1 MDFPPINPGLGYFRE
16 SFSRDSP
23 DAIDGYV
30 GPYSEPYWMP
40 EEFYS
45 PNPNNPPTFP
55 EASIVFVPSG
65 YDNHPAVSGG
75 YLMDTASAPYQ
86 AFGFNAKFIPGPFL
100 DPSTLQSNVLRSG
113 TPLLHTRGLLD
124 TSKDM
129 SYFGVSFGVA
139 SAFMYMSIPPQQYV
153 ALAIETQGMSQED
166 TWAYVY
172 SRVGDLYGELVYFT
186 SAIRGFLYSTEE
198 QITHDINQLNN
209 IGATFGRPSLGTE
222 SYVGVQVGDL
232 LWGRMTNVNLTVTKN
247 QGIDNPNRLVLISAS
262 IAQPSVYVA
271 KNPPAF
277 FEAELVQYCSGP
289 KLYTKAEVDIG
300 SFVVEFRGMQ
310 NYSGEYGGV
319 VAEGV
324 VPEGTPV
331 DIAEVYSAMGYSRD
345 RKMFPF
351 YFLVSLGY
359 LFVAPGHKI
368 DFWNGG
374 FRSESGGFRRG
385 KMGLG

>member
-30 GPYSEPYWMP
+30 DSEPYWMP

-55 EASIVFVPSG
+55 EASIVFVHSG
-65 YDNHPAVSGG
+65 YYDNHPAVSGG

-86 AFGFNAKFIPGPFL
+86 AFGFNAKFIPGPPGDL
-100 DPSTLQSNVLRSG
+100 STLQSNVLRSG
-113 TPLLHTRGLLD
+113 TSLLHTRGLLD
-124 TSKDM
+124 TSKNM
-129 SYFGVSFGVA
+129 SYAGAAFGVA
-139 SAFMYMSIPPQQYV
+139 SAVMYMSIPPQQYT
-153 ALAIETQGMSQED
+153 ALAIETQGMSPED
-166 TWAYVY
+166 AWAYTY

-186 SAIRGFLYSTEE
+186 SAISGFLYSTEE

-232 LWGRMTNVNLTVTKN
+232 LWSRITQVHLTVTKN
-247 QGIDNPNRLVLISAS
+247 LGIELFSTNITQL
-262 IAQPSVYVA
+262 SVYIA

-310 NYSGEYGGV
+310 DYTGEY
-319 VAEGV
+319 AGV

-374 FRSESGGFRRG
+374 LRSESGGFRRG

>member
-30 GPYSEPYWMP
+30 VIDGDSEPYWMP

-55 EASIVFVPSG
+55 EASIVFVHSG
-65 YDNHPAVSGG
+65 YNDNHPAVSGG

-86 AFGFNAKFIPGPFL
+86 AFGFEAKFIPGPFDL
-100 DPSTLQSNVLRSG
+100 STLQILRSG
-113 TPLLHTRGLLD
+113 TSLLHTRGLLD
-124 TSKDM
+124 TSKNM
-129 SYFGVSFGVA
+129 SYAGASFGVA
-139 SAFMYMSIPPQQYV
+139 SAVMNMSIPPQQYV

-166 TWAYVY
+166 AWAYLY

-186 SAIRGFLYSTEE
+186 SAISGFLYSTEE

-222 SYVGVQVGDL
+222 TYVGVQVGDL
-232 LWGRMTNVNLTVTKN
+232 LWSRITHVNLTVTKN
-247 QGIDNPNRLVLISAS
+247 LGIELFSTNITQL
-262 IAQPSVYVA
+262 SVYIA

-310 NYSGEYGGV
+310 DYTGEY
-319 VAEGV
+319 AGV

>member
-30 GPYSEPYWMP
+30 VIDGDSEPYWMP

-55 EASIVFVPSG
+55 EASIVFVHSG
-65 YDNHPAVSGG
+65 YNDNHPAVSGG

-86 AFGFNAKFIPGPFL
+86 AFGFEAKFIPPPFDL
-100 DPSTLQSNVLRSG
+100 PTLQSNVLHTG

-124 TSKDM
+124 TSKNM
-129 SYFGVSFGVA
+129 SYAGASFGVA
-139 SAFMYMSIPPQQYV
+139 SAVMYMSIPPQQYV

-186 SAIRGFLYSTEE
+186 SAISGFLYSTEE

-232 LWGRMTNVNLTVTKN
+232 LWGRMTHVNLTVTKN
-247 QGIDNPNRLVLISAS
+247 QGIELFSTNITQL
-262 IAQPSVYVA
+262 SVYIA

-310 NYSGEYGGV
+310 DYTGEY
-319 VAEGV
+319 AGV
-324 VPEGTPV
+324 VPDGTPV

>member
-30 GPYSEPYWMP
+30 VIDGRVSSEPYWMP

-55 EASIVFVPSG
+55 EASIVFVHSG
-65 YDNHPAVSGG
+65 YNDNHPAVSGG

-86 AFGFNAKFIPGPFL
+86 AFGFEAKFIPGPPSDL
-100 DPSTLQSNVLRSG
+100 STLQSNVLRSG

-124 TSKDM
+124 TSKFT
-129 SYFGVSFGVA
+129 SYAGASFGVA
-139 SAFMYMSIPPQQYV
+139 SAVMYMSIPPQQYV

-166 TWAYVY
+166 AWAYLY
-172 SRVGDLYGELVYFT
+172 SRVGDLYVELVYFT
-186 SAIRGFLYSTEE
+186 SAISGFLYSTEE
-198 QITHDINQLNN
+198 QITYDINQLNN

-232 LWGRMTNVNLTVTKN
+232 LWSRITQVNLTVARN
-247 QGIDNPNRLVLISAS
+247 LVGLFAAG
-262 IAQPSVYVA
+262 IAQLSVYIA

-300 SFVVEFRGMQ
+300 SFVVEFRGMDD
-310 NYSGEYGGV
+310 YTGEY
-319 VAEGV
+319 AGV

-345 RKMFPF
+345 RKMFPS
-351 YFLVSLGY
+351 YFLVSPGY

>member
-30 GPYSEPYWMP
+30 VIDGDSEPYWMP

-65 YDNHPAVSGG
+65 YSDNHPAVSGG

-86 AFGFNAKFIPGPFL
+86 TFGFNAKFIPPPFDL
-100 DPSTLQSNVLRSG
+100 PTWSNVLSSG

-124 TSKDM
+124 TSKNM
-129 SYFGVSFGVA
+129 SYIGVSFGVA
-139 SAFMYMSIPPQQYV
+139 SVVMYMSIPPQQYV

-166 TWAYVY
+166 AWAYFY

-198 QITHDINQLNN
+198 QITYDINQLNN

-232 LWGRMTNVNLTVTKN
+232 VWGRTTHVNLTVTKN
-247 QGIDNPNRLVLISAS
+247 LGIELISAS
-262 IAQPSVYVA
+262 IAQPSVYIA

-310 NYSGEYGGV
+310 NYSGEYGVV

>member
-1 MDFPPINPGLGYFRE
+1 
-16 SFSRDSP
+16 
-23 DAIDGYV
+23 
-30 GPYSEPYWMP
+30 
-40 EEFYS
+40 
-45 PNPNNPPTFP
+45 
-55 EASIVFVPSG
+55 
-65 YDNHPAVSGG
+65 
-75 YLMDTASAPYQ
+75 
-86 AFGFNAKFIPGPFL
+86 
-100 DPSTLQSNVLRSG
+100 
-113 TPLLHTRGLLD
+113 
-124 TSKDM
+124 M
-129 SYFGVSFGVA
+129 SYAGAAFGVA
-139 SAFMYMSIPPQQYV
+139 SAVMYMSIPPQQYT
-153 ALAIETQGMSQED
+153 ALAIETQGMSPED
-166 TWAYVY
+166 TWAYIY

-186 SAIRGFLYSTEE
+186 SAISGFLYSTEE
-198 QITHDINQLNN
+198 QITYDINQLNN

-232 LWGRMTNVNLTVTKN
+232 LWSRITRVHLTVTKN
-247 QGIDNPNRLVLISAS
+247 LGIELISAS
-262 IAQPSVYVA
+262 IAQPSVYIA

-310 NYSGEYGGV
+310 DYTGEYAATG
-319 VAEGV
+319 GV

-374 FRSESGGFRRG
+374 LRSESGGFRRG

>member
-30 GPYSEPYWMP
+30 DSEPYWMP

-55 EASIVFVPSG
+55 EASIVFVHSG
-65 YDNHPAVSGG
+65 YNDNHPAVSGG
-75 YLMDTASAPYQ
+75 YLMPTDPAPYQ
-86 AFGFNAKFIPGPFL
+86 AFGFEAKFIPGPPS

-124 TSKDM
+124 TSKNM
-129 SYFGVSFGVA
+129 SYAGASFGVQ
-139 SAFMYMSIPPQQYV
+139 SAVMYMSIPPQQYA

-172 SRVGDLYGELVYFT
+172 SRVGDLYGELVFFT
-186 SAIRGFLYSTEE
+186 SVISGFLYSTEE
-198 QITHDINQLNN
+198 QITYDINQLNN

-232 LWGRMTNVNLTVTKN
+232 LWSRMTQVNLTVTKIP
-247 QGIDNPNRLVLISAS
+247 GIELFSAS
-262 IAQPSVYVA
+262 IAQPSVYIA

-300 SFVVEFRGMQ
+300 SFVVEFRGMHD
-310 NYSGEYGGV
+310 YTGEY
-319 VAEGV
+319 AGV

-351 YFLVSLGY
+351 YFLISLGH

-374 FRSESGGFRRG
+374 IRSESGGFRRG

>member
-30 GPYSEPYWMP
+30 VIDGDSEPYWMP

-55 EASIVFVPSG
+55 EASIVFVHSG
-65 YDNHPAVSGG
+65 YYDNHPAVSGG
-75 YLMDTASAPYQ
+75 YLTNTASAPYE
-86 AFGFNAKFIPGPFL
+86 AFGLVAKFIPGPPS

-113 TPLLHTRGLLD
+113 TSLLHTRGLLD
-124 TSKDM
+124 TSKNM
-129 SYFGVSFGVA
+129 SYAGASFGVA
-139 SAFMYMSIPPQQYV
+139 SAVMYMSIPPQQYA

-166 TWAYVY
+166 AWAYLY

-186 SAIRGFLYSTEE
+186 SAISGFLYSTEE

-232 LWGRMTNVNLTVTKN
+232 LWSRITQVNLTVTKN
-247 QGIDNPNRLVLISAS
+247 LGIELISAS
-262 IAQPSVYVA
+262 IAQLSVYIA

-310 NYSGEYGGV
+310 DYTGEY
-319 VAEGV
+319 AGV

>member
-1 MDFPPINPGLGYFRE
+1 M
-16 SFSRDSP
+16 
-23 DAIDGYV
+23 
-30 GPYSEPYWMP
+30 
-40 EEFYS
+40 
-45 PNPNNPPTFP
+45 
-55 EASIVFVPSG
+55 
-65 YDNHPAVSGG
+65 
-75 YLMDTASAPYQ
+75 
-86 AFGFNAKFIPGPFL
+86 
-100 DPSTLQSNVLRSG
+100 
-113 TPLLHTRGLLD
+113 D
-124 TSKDM
+124 TSKFT
-129 SYFGVSFGVA
+129 SYAGTSFGVEDVV
-139 SAFMYMSIPPQQYV
+139 MYMSIPPQQYA

-166 TWAYVY
+166 AWAYIY

-186 SAIRGFLYSTEE
+186 SAISGFLYSTEE
-198 QITHDINQLNN
+198 QITYDINQLNN

-232 LWGRMTNVNLTVTKN
+232 LWSRITQVNLTVARN
-247 QGIDNPNRLVLISAS
+247 LVGLFAAS
-262 IAQPSVYVA
+262 IAQLSVYIA

-300 SFVVEFRGMQ
+300 SFVVEFRGMDD
-310 NYSGEYGGV
+310 YTGEY
-319 VAEGV
+319 AGV

-345 RKMFPF
+345 RKMFPS
-351 YFLVSLGY
+351 YFLVSPGY

>member
-30 GPYSEPYWMP
+30 DSEPYWMP

-55 EASIVFVPSG
+55 EASIVFVHSG
-65 YDNHPAVSGG
+65 YYDNHPAVSGG

-86 AFGFNAKFIPGPFL
+86 AFGFNAKFIPGPPGDL
-100 DPSTLQSNVLRSG
+100 STLQSNVLRSG
-113 TPLLHTRGLLD
+113 TSLLHTRGLLD
-124 TSKDM
+124 TSKNM
-129 SYFGVSFGVA
+129 SYAGAAFGVA
-139 SAFMYMSIPPQQYV
+139 SAVMYMSIPPQQYT
-153 ALAIETQGMSQED
+153 ALAIETQGMSPED
-166 TWAYVY
+166 AWAYLY

-186 SAIRGFLYSTEE
+186 SAISGFLYSTEE

-232 LWGRMTNVNLTVTKN
+232 LWSRITHVNLTVTKN
-247 QGIDNPNRLVLISAS
+247 LGIELFSTNITQL
-262 IAQPSVYVA
+262 SVYIA

-310 NYSGEYGGV
+310 DYTGEY
-319 VAEGV
+319 AGV

-374 FRSESGGFRRG
+374 LRSESGGFRRG

>member
-30 GPYSEPYWMP
+30 VIDGDSEPYWMP

-55 EASIVFVPSG
+55 EASIVFVHSG
-65 YDNHPAVSGG
+65 YNDNHPAVSGG

-86 AFGFNAKFIPGPFL
+86 AFGFEAKFIPAK
-100 DPSTLQSNVLRSG
+100 DITLYSG

-124 TSKDM
+124 TSKFT
-129 SYFGVSFGVA
+129 SHAGASFGVA
-139 SAFMYMSIPPQQYV
+139 SAVMYMSIPPQQYV

-166 TWAYVY
+166 AWAYLY
-172 SRVGDLYGELVYFT
+172 SRVGDLYVELVYFT
-186 SAIRGFLYSTEE
+186 SAISGFLYSTEE
-198 QITHDINQLNN
+198 QITYDINQLNN

-232 LWGRMTNVNLTVTKN
+232 LWSRITQVNLTVARN
-247 QGIDNPNRLVLISAS
+247 LVGLFAAS
-262 IAQPSVYVA
+262 IAQLSVYIA

-300 SFVVEFRGMQ
+300 SFVVEFRGMDD
-310 NYSGEYGGV
+310 YTGEY
-319 VAEGV
+319 AGV

-345 RKMFPF
+345 RKMFPS
-351 YFLVSLGY
+351 YFLVSPGY

>member
-30 GPYSEPYWMP
+30 GDSEPYWMP

-55 EASIVFVPSG
+55 EASIVFVHSG
-65 YDNHPAVSGG
+65 YNDNHPAVSGG

-86 AFGFNAKFIPGPFL
+86 AFGFEAKFIPGPPS
-100 DPSTLQSNVLRSG
+100 DPSTLQSNFLRSG

-124 TSKDM
+124 TSKNM
-129 SYFGVSFGVA
+129 SYAGASFGVA
-139 SAFMYMSIPPQQYV
+139 SAVMYMSIPPQQYA
-153 ALAIETQGMSQED
+153 ALAIETQGMSPED
-166 TWAYVY
+166 AWAYIY

-186 SAIRGFLYSTEE
+186 SGISGFLYSTEE
-198 QITHDINQLNN
+198 QITYDINQLNN

-232 LWGRMTNVNLTVTKN
+232 LWSRITQVNLTVTKN
-247 QGIDNPNRLVLISAS
+247 LGIGLFAAS
-262 IAQPSVYVA
+262 IAQLSVYIA

-300 SFVVEFRGMQ
+300 SFVVEFRGMHD
-310 NYSGEYGGV
+310 YTGEY
-319 VAEGV
+319 AGV

-351 YFLVSLGY
+351 NFSISLGY

>member
-30 GPYSEPYWMP
+30 GDSEPYWMP

-55 EASIVFVPSG
+55 EASIVFVHSG
-65 YDNHPAVSGG
+65 YNDNHPAVSGG

-86 AFGFNAKFIPGPFL
+86 AFGFEAKFIPGPPS
-100 DPSTLQSNVLRSG
+100 DPSTLQSNFLRSG

-124 TSKDM
+124 TSKNM
-129 SYFGVSFGVA
+129 SYAGASFGVT
-139 SAFMYMSIPPQQYV
+139 SAVMYMSIPPQQYA
-153 ALAIETQGMSQED
+153 ALAIETQGMSPED
-166 TWAYVY
+166 AWAYIY
-172 SRVGDLYGELVYFT
+172 SRVGDLYGELVFFT
-186 SAIRGFLYSTEE
+186 SGISGFLYSTEE
-198 QITHDINQLNN
+198 QITYDINQLNN

-232 LWGRMTNVNLTVTKN
+232 LWSRITQVNLTVTKN
-247 QGIDNPNRLVLISAS
+247 LGIGLFAAS
-262 IAQPSVYVA
+262 IAQLSVYIA

-300 SFVVEFRGMQ
+300 SFVVEFRGMHD
-310 NYSGEYGGV
+310 YTGEY
-319 VAEGV
+319 AGV

-351 YFLVSLGY
+351 NFSISLGY

>member
-30 GPYSEPYWMP
+30 VIDGDSEPYWMP

-55 EASIVFVPSG
+55 EASIVFVHSG
-65 YDNHPAVSGG
+65 YNDNHPAVSGG

-86 AFGFNAKFIPGPFL
+86 TFGFRAQFIPPPFDL
-100 DPSTLQSNVLRSG
+100 STLHVLRSG

-124 TSKDM
+124 TSKNM
-129 SYFGVSFGVA
+129 SYAGASFGVA
-139 SAFMYMSIPPQQYV
+139 SAVMYMSIPPQQYV

-166 TWAYVY
+166 AWAYLY

-186 SAIRGFLYSTEE
+186 SAISGFLYSTEE

-232 LWGRMTNVNLTVTKN
+232 LWSRITHVNLTVTKN
-247 QGIDNPNRLVLISAS
+247 LGIELFSTNITQL
-262 IAQPSVYVA
+262 SVYIA

-300 SFVVEFRGMQ
+300 SFVVEFRGMDD
-310 NYSGEYGGV
+310 YTGEY
-319 VAEGV
+319 AGV

-345 RKMFPF
+345 RKMFPSF
-351 YFLVSLGY
+351 FLVSPGY

>member
-23 DAIDGYV
+23 DAIDGV
-30 GPYSEPYWMP
+30 IDGDSEPYWMP

-55 EASIVFVPSG
+55 EASIVFVHSG
-65 YDNHPAVSGG
+65 YNDNHPAVSGG

-86 AFGFNAKFIPGPFL
+86 AFGFEAKFIPGPPS

-124 TSKDM
+124 TSKTM
-129 SYFGVSFGVA
+129 SYAGASFGVV
-139 SAFMYMSIPPQQYV
+139 SAVMYMSIPPQQYA
-153 ALAIETQGMSQED
+153 ALAIETQGMSPGD
-166 TWAYVY
+166 TLAYVY

-186 SAIRGFLYSTEE
+186 SVISGFLYSTEE
-198 QITHDINQLNN
+198 QITYDINQLNN

-232 LWGRMTNVNLTVTKN
+232 LWSRMTQVNLTVTKN
-247 QGIDNPNRLVLISAS
+247 IGIELFSAS
-262 IAQPSVYVA
+262 IAQPSVYIA

-300 SFVVEFRGMQ
+300 SFVVEFRGM
-310 NYSGEYGGV
+310 NDYTGEY
-319 VAEGV
+319 AGV

-351 YFLVSLGY
+351 YFLISLGY

-374 FRSESGGFRRG
+374 IRSESGGFRRG

>member
-30 GPYSEPYWMP
+30 DSEPYWMP

-55 EASIVFVPSG
+55 EASIVFVHSG
-65 YDNHPAVSGG
+65 YNDNHPAVSGG

-86 AFGFNAKFIPGPFL
+86 AFGFEAKFIPGPSSDL
-100 DPSTLQSNVLRSG
+100 STLQSNFRSG

-124 TSKDM
+124 TSKNM
-129 SYFGVSFGVA
+129 SYAGASFGVV
-139 SAFMYMSIPPQQYV
+139 SAVMYMSIPPQQYA
-153 ALAIETQGMSQED
+153 ALAIETQGMSPED
-166 TWAYVY
+166 ALAYLY

-186 SAIRGFLYSTEE
+186 SVISGFLYSTEE

-232 LWGRMTNVNLTVTKN
+232 LWSRMTQVNLTVTKN
-247 QGIDNPNRLVLISAS
+247 LGIELISAS
-262 IAQPSVYVA
+262 IAQPSVYIA

-310 NYSGEYGGV
+310 DYTGEY
-319 VAEGV
+319 AGV

>member
-30 GPYSEPYWMP
+30 VIDGDSEPYWMP

-55 EASIVFVPSG
+55 EASIVFVRVG
-65 YDNHPAVSGG
+65 YSPNTNNNNHPAVSGG

-86 AFGFNAKFIPGPFL
+86 TFGFEAKFIPGPPS

-124 TSKDM
+124 TSKFT
-129 SYFGVSFGVA
+129 SYAGGSFGVE
-139 SAFMYMSIPPQQYV
+139 SVVMYMSIPPQQYA

-166 TWAYVY
+166 AWAYLY
-172 SRVGDLYGELVYFT
+172 SRVGDLYLELVFFT
-186 SAIRGFLYSTEE
+186 SVISGFLYSTEE
-198 QITHDINQLNN
+198 QITYDINYLNN

-232 LWGRMTNVNLTVTKN
+232 LWSRITQVNLTVARGH
-247 QGIDNPNRLVLISAS
+247 GIERFSAS
-262 IAQPSVYVA
+262 IEQPSVYIA
-271 KNPPAF
+271 KNPPTF

-300 SFVVEFRGMQ
+300 SFVVEFRGMDD
-310 NYSGEYGGV
+310 YTGEY
-319 VAEGV
+319 AGV

-331 DIAEVYSAMGYSRD
+331 DIAEVYSATGYSRD

-351 YFLVSLGY
+351 YFPVSLGY

>member
-30 GPYSEPYWMP
+30 GDSEPYWMP

-55 EASIVFVPSG
+55 EASIVFVHSG
-65 YDNHPAVSGG
+65 YNDNHPAVSGG

-86 AFGFNAKFIPGPFL
+86 AFGFGAKFIPGPSSD

-124 TSKDM
+124 TSKNM
-129 SYFGVSFGVA
+129 SYAGAAFGVEDAV
-139 SAFMYMSIPPQQYV
+139 MYMSIPPQQYA
-153 ALAIETQGMSQED
+153 ALAIETQGMSPED

-186 SAIRGFLYSTEE
+186 SAISGFLYSTEE
-198 QITHDINQLNN
+198 QITYDINQLNN

-232 LWGRMTNVNLTVTKN
+232 LWSRITQVNLTVTKN
-247 QGIDNPNRLVLISAS
+247 LGIELISAS
-262 IAQPSVYVA
+262 IAQPSVYIA

-310 NYSGEYGGV
+310 DYTGEY
-319 VAEGV
+319 AGV

-374 FRSESGGFRRG
+374 LRSESGGFRRG

>member
-30 GPYSEPYWMP
+30 VINGDSEPYWMP

-55 EASIVFVPSG
+55 EASIVFVHSG
-65 YDNHPAVSGG
+65 YNDNHPAVSGG

-86 AFGFNAKFIPGPFL
+86 TFGFMAQFVPAPPSDL
-100 DPSTLQSNVLRSG
+100 STLQSNVLRSG

-124 TSKDM
+124 TSKNM
-129 SYFGVSFGVA
+129 SYAGASFGVA
-139 SAFMYMSIPPQQYV
+139 SAVMYMSIPPQQYV

-166 TWAYVY
+166 AWAYLY
-172 SRVGDLYGELVYFT
+172 SRVGDLYGELVFFT
-186 SAIRGFLYSTEE
+186 SAISGFLYSTEE
-198 QITHDINQLNN
+198 QITYDINQLNN

-232 LWGRMTNVNLTVTKN
+232 LWGRMTHVNLTVTKN
-247 QGIDNPNRLVLISAS
+247 LGIGLFSAS
-262 IAQPSVYVA
+262 IAQPSVYIA

-310 NYSGEYGGV
+310 DYTGEY
-319 VAEGV
+319 AEGV

>member
-30 GPYSEPYWMP
+30 VIDGDSEPYWMP

-45 PNPNNPPTFP
+45 PNPNNPPIFP

-65 YDNHPAVSGG
+65 YNDNHPAVSGG

-86 AFGFNAKFIPGPFL
+86 AFGFNAKFIPPPFDL
-100 DPSTLQSNVLRSG
+100 STWSNVLRSG

-124 TSKDM
+124 TSKNM
-129 SYFGVSFGVA
+129 SYAGASFGVA
-139 SAFMYMSIPPQQYV
+139 SVVMYMSIPPQQYV

-172 SRVGDLYGELVYFT
+172 SRVGDLYSELVYFT
-186 SAIRGFLYSTEE
+186 SVIRGFLYSTEE

-232 LWGRMTNVNLTVTKN
+232 LWGRMTHVNLTVTKN
-247 QGIDNPNRLVLISAS
+247 LGIELISAS
-262 IAQPSVYVA
+262 IAQPSVYIA

-310 NYSGEYGGV
+310 DYTGEYGRV
-319 VAEGV
+319 VSEGV

>member
-30 GPYSEPYWMP
+30 VIDGDSEPYWMP

-55 EASIVFVPSG
+55 EASIVFVHSG
-65 YDNHPAVSGG
+65 YNDNHPAVSGG

-86 AFGFNAKFIPGPFL
+86 TFGFRAQFIPPPFDL
-100 DPSTLQSNVLRSG
+100 STLHVLRSG

-124 TSKDM
+124 TSKNM
-129 SYFGVSFGVA
+129 SYAGASFGVA
-139 SAFMYMSIPPQQYV
+139 SAVMYMSIPPQQYV

-166 TWAYVY
+166 AWAYLY

-186 SAIRGFLYSTEE
+186 SAISGFLYSTEE

-232 LWGRMTNVNLTVTKN
+232 LWSRITHVNLTVTKN
-247 QGIDNPNRLVLISAS
+247 LGIELFSTNITQL
-262 IAQPSVYVA
+262 SVYIA

-300 SFVVEFRGMQ
+300 SFVAEFRGMED
-310 NYSGEYGGV
+310 YTGEY
-319 VAEGV
+319 AGV

-345 RKMFPF
+345 RKMFPSF
-351 YFLVSLGY
+351 FLVSPGY

>member
-30 GPYSEPYWMP
+30 GDSEPYWMP

-55 EASIVFVPSG
+55 EASIVFVHSG
-65 YDNHPAVSGG
+65 YNDNHPAVSGG

-86 AFGFNAKFIPGPFL
+86 AFGFEAKFIPGPPS

-124 TSKDM
+124 TSKTM
-129 SYFGVSFGVA
+129 SYAGASFGVV
-139 SAFMYMSIPPQQYV
+139 SAVMYMSIPPQQYA
-153 ALAIETQGMSQED
+153 ALAIETQGMSPGD
-166 TWAYVY
+166 TLAYVY
-172 SRVGDLYGELVYFT
+172 SRVGDLYGELVFFT
-186 SAIRGFLYSTEE
+186 SVISGFLYSTEE
-198 QITHDINQLNN
+198 QITYDINQLNN

-232 LWGRMTNVNLTVTKN
+232 LWSRMTQVNLTVTKN
-247 QGIDNPNRLVLISAS
+247 IGIELFSAS
-262 IAQPSVYVA
+262 IAQPSVYIA

-300 SFVVEFRGMQ
+300 SFVVEFRGM
-310 NYSGEYGGV
+310 NDYTGEY
-319 VAEGV
+319 AGV

-351 YFLVSLGY
+351 HFLISLGY

-374 FRSESGGFRRG
+374 IRSESGGFRRG

>member
-30 GPYSEPYWMP
+30 VIDGDSEPYWMP

-55 EASIVFVPSG
+55 EASIVFVHSG
-65 YDNHPAVSGG
+65 YNDNHPAVSGG

-86 AFGFNAKFIPGPFL
+86 AFGFEAKFIPGPFDL
-100 DPSTLQSNVLRSG
+100 STLQILRSG
-113 TPLLHTRGLLD
+113 TSLLHTRGLLD
-124 TSKDM
+124 TSKNM
-129 SYFGVSFGVA
+129 SYAGASFGVA
-139 SAFMYMSIPPQQYV
+139 SAVMYMSIPPQQYV

-166 TWAYVY
+166 AWAYLY

-186 SAIRGFLYSTEE
+186 SAISGFLYSTEE

-232 LWGRMTNVNLTVTKN
+232 LWSRITQVNLTVAR
-247 QGIDNPNRLVLISAS
+247 GLGVGLFAAS
-262 IAQPSVYVA
+262 IAQLSVYIA

-310 NYSGEYGGV
+310 DYTGEY
-319 VAEGV
+319 AGV

>member
-30 GPYSEPYWMP
+30 VIDGDSEPYWMP

-55 EASIVFVPSG
+55 EASIVFVHSG
-65 YDNHPAVSGG
+65 YNDNHPAVSGG

-86 AFGFNAKFIPGPFL
+86 AFGFEAKFIPGPFDL
-100 DPSTLQSNVLRSG
+100 STLQILRSG
-113 TPLLHTRGLLD
+113 TSLLHTRGLLD
-124 TSKDM
+124 TSKNM
-129 SYFGVSFGVA
+129 SYAGASFGVA
-139 SAFMYMSIPPQQYV
+139 SAVMNMSIPPQQYV

-166 TWAYVY
+166 AWAYLY

-186 SAIRGFLYSTEE
+186 SAISGFLYSTEE

-232 LWGRMTNVNLTVTKN
+232 LWSRITHVNLTVTKN
-247 QGIDNPNRLVLISAS
+247 LGIELFSTNITQL
-262 IAQPSVYVA
+262 SVYIA

-310 NYSGEYGGV
+310 DYTGEY
-319 VAEGV
+319 AGV

>member
-30 GPYSEPYWMP
+30 DSEPYWMP

-55 EASIVFVPSG
+55 EASIVFVHSG
-65 YDNHPAVSGG
+65 YYDNHPAVSGG

-86 AFGFNAKFIPGPFL
+86 AFGFNAKFIPGPPGDL
-100 DPSTLQSNVLRSG
+100 STLQSNVLRSG
-113 TPLLHTRGLLD
+113 TSLLHTRGLLD
-124 TSKDM
+124 TSKNM
-129 SYFGVSFGVA
+129 SYAGAAFGVA
-139 SAFMYMSIPPQQYV
+139 SAVMYMSIPPQQYT
-153 ALAIETQGMSQED
+153 ALAIETQGMSPED
-166 TWAYVY
+166 AWAYTY

-186 SAIRGFLYSTEE
+186 SAISGFLYSTEE

-232 LWGRMTNVNLTVTKN
+232 LWSRITHVNLTVTKN
-247 QGIDNPNRLVLISAS
+247 LGIELFSTNITQL
-262 IAQPSVYVA
+262 SVYIA

-310 NYSGEYGGV
+310 DYTGEY
-319 VAEGV
+319 AGV

-374 FRSESGGFRRG
+374 LRSESGGFRRG